1 MIKYIN
7 KGKEVNRLIK
17 EVDFQSTME
26 SAFLAYSA
34 SVAQERA
41 IPDVRDMLKIG
52 LRQGLYAQFTNK
64 LTHKDKFQKAQKS
77 VAAAMSQ
84 SYVHGD
90 AAMYDTFIRAAR
102 PWSYRY
108 PLEDVQGNYG
118 NPSSPDSHAA
128 ARYVEMKAA
137 EISNVLFDGLKKN
150 AIGSQKYWNYDDTEE
165 IPSVFPS
172 IGYWNIVNGCS
183 GIAVAMATS
192 VPQFNLKE
200 VNDALIKLIHN
211 PDISFDEIYC
221 APDFATGGIIT
232 NATAIKESLRVGKG
246 ESIRLRAKLE
256 FFPEQNMI
264 QATEIPYGVFTNTI
278 IDQLAEITTE
288 NENYG
293 VERVVDYTKK
303 TADIRIYL
311 TKGVNPKKMIEKLY
325 KDTSLENWYSINMI
339 LLDNGRFPKIF
350 GWKAAC
356 EAYIQH
362 IRTCK
367 RNIIQYDLDKAF
379 ARKNIVDGL
388 IKAYSIIDEVVAL
401 IRNSSTPAEASTKL
415 IQQYDFNEEQTKAIL
430 AMKLAS
436 LTKLDIV
443 KLTDE
448 LEQLVADI
456 ERFQH
461 LLNTPADLDEEL
473 VKILREIA
481 DKYGDARRTKLL
493 NINEPDEEQPELV
506 KTEEVGILLF
516 DNNMIRVV
524 PKDALQGAQKGRKGK
539 GINPPKNATL
549 INTLYTTNTSMI
561 AAFTNRGRMY
571 NFPVLDLE
579 YEHDYS
585 IYELIALQDD
595 EQVLLLIDTT
605 SLSYYKYLITI
616 SKQGNIKKSLVTEY
630 NLHARKGT
638 AAVKL
643 ADNDILINAFL
654 VGEDDKI
661 VIGNNS
667 GYYNYYN
674 LSEISATGRNTKGV
688 KAIKLNTDEYVV
700 SATVIR
706 SGISYKGLLSI
717 TNDGRGKISPLEEFS
732 TTTRAARG
740 YQIMALKDCALS
752 VIYAVPETQ
761 EKMFLSANN
770 KAVILNTASIP
781 VQNRA
786 TAGARL
792 IDARN
797 TNATIRIM

>member
-1 MIKYIN
+1 MSN
-7 KGKEVNRLIK
+7 LKEVI
-17 EVDFQSTME
+17 EQSFGQYAGAVLQ
-26 SAFLAYSA
+26 S
-34 SVAQERA
+34 RA
-41 IPDVRDMLKIG
+41 LVDVRDCLKPSA
-52 LRQGLYAQFTNK
+52 RQIFYCLYT
-64 LTHKDKFQKAQKS
+64 DKFTHNKPFKKTLKAIGS
-77 VAAAMSQ
+77 ASRM
-84 SYVHGD
+84 YIHGD
-90 AAMYDTFIRAAR
+90 SSAEGIIMRAGQPFAM
-102 PWSYRY
+102 RY
-108 PLEDVQGNYG
+108 PLIEIEGSYG
-118 NPSSPDSHAA
+118 NLMESGNWAA
-128 ARYVEMKAA
+128 PRYTASRLTEFSEKMFNSIDKHTIDVW
-137 EISNVLFDGLKKN
+137 LD
-150 AIGSQKYWNYDDTEE
+150 NYDDTEKY
-165 IPSVFPS
+165 PTVLPS
-172 IGYWNIVNGCS
+172 IGFYNIVNGTM
-183 GIAVAMATS
+183 GIGIGASSSIPPT
-192 VPQFNLKE
+192 NLRE
-200 VNDALIKLIHN
+200 VNEAIIKLIYN
-211 PDISFDEIYC
+211 PDTNFDDIVCY
-221 APDFATGGIIT
+221 PDFPTGGILL
-232 NATAIKESLRVGKG
+232 NQEEVKESLRQGSGTSCKVRSVIDYNPT
-246 ESIRLRAKLE
+246 EHCLVV
-256 FFPEQNMI
+256 
-264 QATEIPYGVFTNTI
+264 TEIPYMVYTNTI
-278 IDQLAEITTE
+278 CGELETIITE
-288 NENYG
+288 NEESTFIDRFNDLTG
-293 VERVVDYTKK
+293 EKPLIK
-303 TADIRIYL
+303 IYL
-311 TKGVNPKKMIEKLY
+311 KKGVNPKKAIDYLY
-325 KDTSLENWYSINMI
+325 KNTSLESYYAINFTM
-339 LLDNGRFPKIF
+339 LKDGRWPMVF
-350 GWKAAC
+350 GWKQC
-356 EAYIQH
+356 LQEYITH
-362 IRTCK
+362 IRHCK
-367 RNIIQYDLDKAF
+367 YREIQYDLNKAL

-630 NLHARKGT
+630 NLRARKGT

-667 GYYNYYN
+667 GYYNYYS